1 MSPPFRP
8 GNELGF
14 FILGIW
20 AQACLSLR
28 PNMLFRLRH
37 KAWCLEENWIV
48 SQEPRSRAWSCPA
61 PLGTQ
66 WMLVIKRVHRRMT
79 AIQHCLSLFG
89 AVTSL
94 LWPQF
99 PCCKASWYR
108 PQALYMLRF
117 YCWMIQPSTALPGS
131 TLSELRFDSSLWVGG
146 PQFLFSESPGGY
158 APAFPGR
165 DSAAPFSAKKTSRWS

>member
-1 MSPPFRP
+1 
-8 GNELGF
+8 
-14 FILGIW
+14 
-20 AQACLSLR
+20 
-28 PNMLFRLRH
+28 MLFRLRQ
-37 KAWCLEENWIV
+37 KAWCLEEHWSV

-66 WMLVIKRVHRRMT
+66 WMLVTNRVHRRMT

-146 PQFLFSESPGGY
+146 PQFLFSVSRLGVMPQRSLVGTALPPCPQRRHPGGVR
-158 APAFPGR
+158 PSQHLCIPWRFLQP
-165 DSAAPFSAKKTSRWS
+165 TSPCPT